1 MQGWFAFPDSPHFI
15 PNHYLLPI
23 FVGTHF
29 TSAIQKFLQYF
40 IVYYPWYFEGKTI
53 GCRDLATLGF
63 CEKLGLEAYLSRC
76 LTLTLPKRTQEQE
89 TQATKVFLVGIPE
102 DLLKFIPRGL
112 REGAISVN
120 QQGVSNEQSLQW
132 QSFYHCSEDLLE
144 TYKNEARLVITCAL
158 HCASPCLAMGIP
170 VVLIARNEEN
180 LGRFSALSGIVP
192 IYTIEDL
199 EKERVDFV
207 PQSLDIESLK
217 QDMLEN
223 LNLSI
228 KEAMGE
234 SVDKETLQAIR
245 QRIADFVPAM
255 QSNMAESH
263 ENSAI
268 AGGGNKLE
276 ANFIENTWKYD
287 FKYDL
292 EFKQRAQILFDLLS
306 KEARNR
312 LKSVLDLGCG
322 IQYFRE
328 VLVENSLNLNYYGVD
343 LYPHKPDNIL
353 CDFNQDN
360 FPNFVQDSFD
370 LVVCAGLFEY
380 IFDLPRLIKR
390 ICALSPQFILCSYNF
405 DNTSGVDN
413 EIWVKNRL
421 KQGELFDLFLQ
432 NHYCLN
438 TYKTHKRSL
447 PTGYFLFYKK
457 ELMGL

>member
-1 MQGWFAFPDSPHFI
+1 MIFEKLKKIVIAYIANNFKLSNKLTKVNNHLGLKLKEIEKAQQVLAQKLQNLEKQMHLKLYSLDSKMQVLLRKSMENEIFALRNSVLPYANLPIRPSHFFLLSYNKHIPKYSHHNLGDFIQTIATKNALLFLNPKTTFEFFDRDSLISYYPVRGGGGNNFLNALTPVVMQGWFAFPDSPHFI

-112 REGAISVN
+112 CEGAISVN

-199 EKERVDFV
+199 EKGRVDFV
-207 PQSLDIESLK
+207 SQSLDIESLK

-268 AGGGNKLE
+268 AGGG
-276 ANFIENTWKYD
+276 I
-287 FKYDL
+287 
-292 EFKQRAQILFDLLS
+292 S
-306 KEARNR
+306 
-312 LKSVLDLGCG
+312 
-322 IQYFRE
+322 
-328 VLVENSLNLNYYGVD
+328 
-343 LYPHKPDNIL
+343 
-353 CDFNQDN
+353 
-360 FPNFVQDSFD
+360 
-370 LVVCAGLFEY
+370 
-380 IFDLPRLIKR
+380 
-390 ICALSPQFILCSYNF
+390 
-405 DNTSGVDN
+405 
-413 EIWVKNRL
+413 
-421 KQGELFDLFLQ
+421 
-432 NHYCLN
+432 
-438 TYKTHKRSL
+438 
-447 PTGYFLFYKK
+447 
-457 ELMGL
+457 